1 MSSTKLGGRVLE
13 PLMFVLRAVQP
24 GDLSALMVL
33 AGKVG
38 SGMTT
43 FKPDLKTLT
52 QRIDLAV
59 RSFKSDI
66 PADQADY
73 LFVLEETTSHSVVG
87 ISALKAQVGLQDA
100 FYNFRLGHQ
109 VHACRKLGIYSNK
122 LTLFLSNDLTGCAEL
137 CSLYLDPQYRS
148 GENGRLLSKA
158 RLLFAA
164 SNLRQLP
171 AQVIAELRGFQRED
185 GTSPFWESLG
195 RHFFQMSFEE
205 ADDICGTGAK
215 SFIAQLMPPYP
226 VYVDFLSE
234 EAQRAVGAVHPNSKP
249 AYRLL
254 EQEGF
259 SYQGY
264 VDIFDA
270 GPVLQART
278 SELRL
283 VRESRLVHAS
293 RAVHSSHESSQPAST
308 LLVASTPAAGFR
320 AIVVEGQIGSADT
333 LALSPEQ
340 LDALHVQDGDGVRVA
355 LLNPVLTSEVATKA

>member
-1 MSSTKLGGRVLE
+1 
-13 PLMFVLRAVQP
+13 MFVLRAVQAN
-24 GDLSALMVL
+24 DLPALMAL
-33 AGKVG
+33 AAKVG

-43 FKPDLKTLT
+43 FKPDLPSLAK
-52 QRIDLAV
+52 RIELAV
-59 RSFKSDI
+59 QSFKGDL
-66 PADQADY
+66 PAQEADY
-73 LFVLEETTSHSVVG
+73 LFVLEEINSQSVVG

-137 CSLYLDPQYRS
+137 CSLFLDPQYRS
-148 GENGRLLSKA
+148 GERGRLLSKG

-164 SNLRQLP
+164 AHLNSLP

-205 ADDICGTGAK
+205 ADDICGSGAK

-226 VYVDFLSE
+226 VYADFLTE
-234 EAQRAVGAVHPNSKP
+234 EAQKAIGEVHPNSKP

-259 SYQGY
+259 TYQGY

-278 SELRL
+278 RELRL
-283 VRESRLVHAS
+283 VRESRLLTAQRTIKTAS
-293 RAVHSSHESSQPAST
+293 DKPTSDKAASLHFANPMWLVAHSAEATQGGNFRALTVAGPVSSQA
-308 LLVASTPAAGFR
+308 
-320 AIVVEGQIGSADT
+320 
-333 LALSPEQ
+333 LALSPEE
-340 LDALHVQDGDGVRVA
+340 LDALQIGDGDPVLAVA
-355 LLNPVLTSEVATKA
+355 LNPTVCAHE

>member
-1 MSSTKLGGRVLE
+1 
-13 PLMFVLRAVQP
+13 MFVLRAVQSD
-24 GDLSALMVL
+24 DLSALLLL
-33 AGKVG
+33 AGQVG

-43 FKPDLKTLT
+43 FKPDLKALA

-59 RSFKSDI
+59 RSFKGGIS
-66 PADQADY
+66 PDQADY
-73 LFVLEETTSHSVVG
+73 LFVLEETSSRKVVG

-137 CSLYLDPQYRS
+137 CSLFLDPQHRS

-164 SNLRQLP
+164 SCLNKLP

-195 RHFFQMSFEE
+195 RHFFQMSFEK

-226 VYVDFLSE
+226 VYTDFLSE
-234 EAQRAVGAVHPNSKP
+234 EARAAIGEVHPDSKP
-249 AYRLL
+249 AYHLL
-254 EQEGF
+254 EKEGF

-270 GPVLQART
+270 GPVLQARM

-283 VRESRLVHAS
+283 VRESRVLTARLLYSKPDEELELTNSPVWMVANTQAADF
-293 RAVHSSHESSQPAST
+293 RVVAVA
-308 LLVASTPAAGFR
+308 R
-320 AIVVEGQIGSADT
+320 AIEAETV
-333 LALSPEQ
+333 ALSAEELDVLQ
-340 LDALHVQDGDGVRVA
+340 LKEGDPVRVA
-355 LLNPVLTSEVATKA
+355 LLNPMVLKD